1 METTGISE
9 FTVKVQS
16 ITENTPVTLK
26 TDFKTKLASRQANLG
41 TETAFETLAKARG
54 LERQGRHIIHLE
66 IGEPDFDTPEHIRQA
81 AKDALDNG
89 FTHYGPSAGQ
99 MELRGT
105 IARHQ
110 SERQGYEISPE
121 RVIITPGAKPI
132 IFFMMMALI
141 EHGDEAIHPNPGF
154 PIYESMIEYMG
165 GTAIPVPLREE
176 FDFSLDVDELRGLV
190 TARTKLIVVNTPNN
204 PCGSVI
210 PKEDLRKIAQIASE
224 RDLVVLSDEIYKDM
238 YYSGE
243 HDSITQFPDMVERTV
258 ILDGFSKSYAMT
270 GWRLGY
276 GIFPE
281 WLVEPVS
288 RLITNSV
295 SCTSV
300 FSQMAA
306 ISALEGPQESIG
318 MMMQEFTLRRDLVV
332 EGLNSLPGVTCR
344 TPKGA
349 FYAFP
354 NISGTGLSS
363 KDFADR
369 ALEEAGVAL
378 LSGTAFGENGDG
390 YIRISFANSQENLRD
405 GIERLRKMLLGE

>member
-1 METTGISE
+1 M
-9 FTVKVQS
+9 
-16 ITENTPVTLK
+16 TLK
-26 TDFKTKLASRQANLG
+26 TDLRTRLASRQARLG
-41 TETAFETLAKARG
+41 TETAFETLAKAKR
-54 LERQGRHIIHLE
+54 LEAEGKHIIHLE
-66 IGEPDFDTPEHIRQA
+66 IGEPDFDTPEHIRDA

-99 MELRGT
+99 MELRVA
-105 IARHQ
+105 IAKHQ

-121 RVIITPGAKPI
+121 RVIVTPGGKPVM
-132 IFFMMMALI
+132 FFTMMALI
-141 EHGDEAIHPNPGF
+141 ESGDEAIYPNPGF

-165 GTAIPVPLREE
+165 GTAVPVPLLEE
-176 FDFSLDVDELRGLV
+176 FDFSLDVETLRGLV
-190 TARTKLIVVNTPNN
+190 TDKTKLLIVNTPNN
-204 PCGSVI
+204 PCGSII
-210 PKEDLRKIAQIASE
+210 PRDDLRKIADIAVE

-238 YYSGE
+238 YYEGD
-243 HDSITQFPDMVERTV
+243 HDSITQFPDMIDRTI

-288 RLITNSV
+288 RLMTNSV

-306 ISALEGPQESIG
+306 VAALEGPQDSIDT
-318 MMMQEFTLRRDLVV
+318 MMEEFTARRDLVV

-354 NISGTGLSS
+354 NIIGTGLSS

-369 ALEEAGVAL
+369 ALYEAGVAL
-378 LSGTAFGENGDG
+378 LAGTAFGQHGDN
-390 YIRISFANSQENLRD
+390 YIRISFANSRENLRE
-405 GIERLRKMLLGE
+405 GIERLRKMLVGE